1 MTEEKPTEQELE
13 AKPISLN
20 VLPPVANPLIPRLV
34 DICLNTVIDNFTVCN
49 KLHLVPRKYQTK
61 ILSKLSLK
69 IDLAKAV
76 MMIPDGIY
84 WKRLVQANFPKAPHD
99 PKMTEWKRFYLEQYA
114 SKAIEDSTEATI
126 DSLFD
131 TMAVIGPFIRALK
144 IVRCPCKV
152 SMAKL
157 FRNFRC
163 LRKLQLVYGDPR
175 QSFAQYDAFD
185 KFAIQDEMSAG
196 VKDCNLLREDFAQ
209 IGSFCALQEFEMSD
223 NCLTDKCAQIIGFG
237 LVHLKQ
243 LTTINFAHNEIGNKG
258 FNNIVQ
264 CCKIAPIRVIN
275 VSDNRIGGTGVQS
288 LAAVLEKNST
298 LEELNLSSNKLGDK
312 GMFGITLIL
321 EKSTTL
327 KKLDISGNRIEHAG
341 NFCEALTKNQS
352 LTVLSLAANPFVHE
366 DLLAISRTIDQLKNS
381 DECRFE
387 DIDLRAYV
395 TDENDYII
403 KTTETSEAPL
413 LRIP

>member
-1 MTEEKPTEQELE
+1 MAEEKPETPAETLP
-13 AKPISLN
+13 KSLN
-20 VLPPVANPLIPRLV
+20 VLPPIANPAIPRLV
-34 DICLNTVIDNFTVCN
+34 DICLNTIIDNFTECY
-49 KLHLVPRKYQTK
+49 KLYLVPRKYQAK
-61 ILSKLSLK
+61 ILSKISLD

-84 WKRLVQANFPKAPHD
+84 WKRLVQAKFPKAPHD
-99 PKMTEWKRFYLEQYA
+99 PRMTEWKRFYLEQYA
-114 SKAIEDSTEATI
+114 SKAMEDSNEENI
-126 DSLFD
+126 DKFFD
-131 TMAVIGPFIRALK
+131 TMAVIGQFIRSLK
-144 IVRCPCKV
+144 IIRCPCKV

-157 FRNFRC
+157 FGCFRS

-175 QSFAQYDAFD
+175 RNFAQYDEFD
-185 KFAIQDEMSAG
+185 KFAIQDEMSTG
-196 VKDCNLLREDFAQ
+196 VKDCNALREDFAQ
-209 IGSFCALQEFEMSD
+209 IGSFCALEEFEMSD
-223 NCLTDKCAQIIGFG
+223 NCLTDRCAQIIGFG
-237 LVHLKQ
+237 LVHLKN
-243 LTTINFAHNEIGNKG
+243 LTVINFSHNEIGNKG

-264 CCKIAPIRVIN
+264 CCRSAPIRVIN
-275 VSDNRIGGTGVQS
+275 VSDNKIGGPGVQS

-352 LTVLSLAANPFVHE
+352 LAVLSIAANPFVQD
-366 DLLAISRTIDQLKNS
+366 DLIAISKTIDQIKNN
-381 DECRFE
+381 DAYRFE